1 MNVVASKDQPNATE
15 DIDGD
20 GSPSR
25 AGGDQGAPAWWHPA
39 ATVAKVSSVPKAV
52 EKKLAR
58 QPLARMT
65 LAWPRTV
72 RYLVGEVLGE
82 DVPGVPPARLTP
94 SLVGH
99 VVMDESIMALAVG
112 PNRFPRRADYVRVGD
127 ELARAHDLFTE
138 RGWLDDPISFHQ
150 TPPPMEEPV
159 RTKGWALGQSY
170 ERIWWPSGYQPHL
183 GVPGTD
189 RWLAFESNRTASA
202 WVLRHRDH
210 SRPWVVA
217 IHGFGCGSTFM
228 DLFSFRASFLHK
240 ELGVNVAAIVLPVH
254 GTRRPSRFNG
264 EEFLS
269 FEFMN
274 SVHGLTQALWD
285 VRRLLSWVRAQD
297 PDGLGVFGVSLGG
310 LVASLVAAVDPDLD
324 MVMAGIPVVDF
335 PGLIEHHAPR
345 HLQMRSIEHNIL
357 NGTAQDV
364 HRVVSPLAMPVAAP
378 IGARAIFAGRADRL
392 ATTEQARKLWEHW
405 DEPETSWFPG
415 NHVGYLWSD
424 VVWKFVA
431 SAMDKRGLTA

>member
-1 MNVVASKDQPNATE
+1 MNAVASKDQPNATE

-170 ERIWWPSGYQPHL
+170 ERIWWPNAMSVL
-183 GVPGTD
+183 F
-189 RWLAFESNRTASA
+189 ASNLPLKAS
-202 WVLRHRDH
+202 
-210 SRPWVVA
+210 SRR
-217 IHGFGCGSTFM
+217 C
-228 DLFSFRASFLHK
+228 FSL
-240 ELGVNVAAIVLPVH
+240 
-254 GTRRPSRFNG
+254 
-264 EEFLS
+264 
-269 FEFMN
+269 
-274 SVHGLTQALWD
+274 
-285 VRRLLSWVRAQD
+285 
-297 PDGLGVFGVSLGG
+297 
-310 LVASLVAAVDPDLD
+310 
-324 MVMAGIPVVDF
+324 
-335 PGLIEHHAPR
+335 
-345 HLQMRSIEHNIL
+345 RSIQRTIDCRSRSICASPVK
-357 NGTAQDV
+357 TAWAFSCS
-364 HRVVSPLAMPVAAP
+364 RVRS
-378 IGARAIFAGRADRL
+378 
-392 ATTEQARKLWEHW
+392 
-405 DEPETSWFPG
+405 
-415 NHVGYLWSD
+415 
-424 VVWKFVA
+424 
-431 SAMDKRGLTA
+431 